1 MLKQS
6 SHNGLK
12 TNGLALDFSTVPFR
26 RWQGITSIAMECN
39 DERSLPF
46 GRYDIVREVKN
57 CQTIQ

>member
-39 DERSLPF
+39 DERSITF
-46 GRYDIVREVKN
+46 GRDEL
-57 CQTIQ
+57 C